1 MKLLVF
7 DVEGTIFKTKIRLPG
22 TKLDSTIW
30 QSLAYSLG
38 ASAIQEEI
46 NTHLKWE
53 RGLYK
58 NYFEWMEETVVIHK
72 KHKLSRS
79 VFSKIINSAEYNNG
93 VKEFFH
99 CLDRNKYTPILISG
113 GFQELAQRAQ
123 IDLNIKHSFTACQY
137 FFSDNGELQFY
148 NLLPSDFLGKV
159 HFVKLMLKEYGL
171 NEQEWI
177 FVGDGK
183 NDIEIV
189 KSAPISVGF
198 TPHKELEEI
207 VDYSIDNFRTLLD
220 IL

>member
-7 DVEGTIFKTKIRLPG
+7 DVEGTIFSTKIRLPG

-38 ASAIQEEI
+38 PDAIKEEI

-53 RGLYK
+53 KGLYK
-58 NYFEWMEETVVIHK
+58 NYFEWMEETVNIHK
-72 KHKLSRS
+72 RYNLSKLI
-79 VFSKIINSAEYNNG
+79 FSNIINSAEYNNG

-99 CLDRNKYTPILISG
+99 FLDRNKYIPILISG

-123 IDLNIKHSFTACQY
+123 VDFKIKHSLTACQY
-137 FFSDNGELQFY
+137 FFNSSGQLQFY
-148 NLLPSDFLGKV
+148 NLLPGDFLGKV
-159 HFVKLMLKEYGL
+159 HFVQVMLKEYRL
-171 NEQEWI
+171 NEKEWI

-183 NDIEIV
+183 NDIEIA
-189 KSAPISVGF
+189 KIAPISIGF
-198 TPHKELEEI
+198 KPHKDLKKI
-207 VDYSIDNFRTLLD
+207 VHYTIDNFRTLLD